1 MFRLVEKISQN
12 YLGGIKLMMN
22 DQLKKDIEAMVAE
35 IFSQKEEAD
44 KKVRTEEALQK
55 AAVTIV
61 ELTEAVEKKNAQE
74 GEVASKVVE
83 LENTITDLNSKL
95 EAAQNEI
102 TDSNSKLAESE
113 KNITEMKKDRA
124 TELRMKDLVDSG
136 IALAN
141 KEIQTTKVREMTDEE
156 FVTYKEELVSLRKAV
171 EEELS
176 KTAQAVDEQAKKE
189 QEEKEKAA
197 AAAKE
202 EEEKKAREAAEANSG
217 VTPPPEVKKQD
228 AARAALNLEIIKKD
242 DILTKYAEM
251 GKAMATR
258 MVNKNK

>member
-1 MFRLVEKISQN
+1 
-12 YLGGIKLMMN
+12 MMT
-22 DQLKKDIEAMVAE
+22 DQLKKDIEAVVAE

-55 AAVTIV
+55 AAATIS
-61 ELTEAVEKKNAQE
+61 ELTEALEKKNTQE
-74 GEVASKVVE
+74 AEMASKVAG
-83 LENTITDLNSKL
+83 LESTVSDLNSKL
-95 EAAQNEI
+95 EAAQKEI
-102 TDSNSKLAESE
+102 ADSNSKLAESE

-124 TELRMKDLVDSG
+124 TELRMKDLVESG

-141 KEIQTTKVREMTDEE
+141 VEAQTVKVREMTDEE
-156 FVTYKEELVSLRKAV
+156 FAAYKEELVSLRKAV

-176 KTAQAVDEQAKKE
+176 KAAKAAEEQAAKE

-202 EEEKKAREAAEANSG
+202 EEEKKAAESANA
-217 VTPPPEVKKQD
+217 VTPPPEVKKED
-228 AARAALNLEIIKKD
+228 AAKAALNLEITKKD

>member
-1 MFRLVEKISQN
+1 
-12 YLGGIKLMMN
+12 MMN

-55 AAVTIV
+55 AAATISD
-61 ELTEAVEKKNAQE
+61 LTEALEKKNTQE
-74 GEVASKVVE
+74 GEMASKVAE
-83 LENTITDLNSKL
+83 LENTLSDLNSKL
-95 EAAQNEI
+95 EAAQKEI
-102 TDSNSKLAESE
+102 ADSNSKLAESE
-113 KNITEMKKDRA
+113 KTIAEMKKDQA
-124 TELRMKDLVDSG
+124 TALRMKDLVDSG

-141 KEIQTTKVREMTDEE
+141 KDGQTAKVREMTDEE
-156 FVTYKEELVSLRKAV
+156 FALYKEELISLRKAV

-176 KTAQAVDEQAKKE
+176 KTAQAAEEQAKKE

-202 EEEKKAREAAEANSG
+202 EEEKKAKEAAGE
-217 VTPPPEVKKQD
+217 VTPPPEVKKED
-228 AARAALNLEIIKKD
+228 AAKAALNLEVTKKD
-242 DILTKYAEM
+242 DILTKYAEL

-258 MVNKNK
+258 MVKKNK